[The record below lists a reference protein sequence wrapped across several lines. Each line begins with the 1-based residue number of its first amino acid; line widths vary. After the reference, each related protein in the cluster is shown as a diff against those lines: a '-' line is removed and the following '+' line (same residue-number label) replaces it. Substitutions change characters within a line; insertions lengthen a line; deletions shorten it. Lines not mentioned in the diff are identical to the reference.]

1 MGIEPQP
8 VDPVPARVYQFA
20 MILLLSPA
28 KTLDYASPLPEL
40 SPTVPRF
47 ADEAL
52 TTAQAASKLSARK
65 LGKLMSI
72 HAARIRRNIAFA
84 EDDRYHTHAFD
95 ASDYL
100 FRDGQWH
107 APDAPGWGVRLVDY
121 DRFVRQ
127 GEELE
132 IR

>member
-1 MGIEPQP
+1 M
-8 VDPVPARVYQFA
+8 DA
-20 MILLLSPA
+20 
-28 KTLDYASPLPEL
+28 
-40 SPTVPRF
+40 
-47 ADEAL
+47 
-52 TTAQAASKLSARK
+52 AASHGVMLVPHNWQSE